1 MSDAYVDAGTAWSN
15 ALAAG
20 YDRLLRFKL
29 RSRPMFRQLVDV
41 HPADVTNPGATV
53 TLSVVKEFANL
64 ATTPLSETSDVSA
77 VAPPNW
83 DRVTVTVNEYGNASI
98 PTLRLR
104 KLSFTDVDPALA
116 NVLGKNMIDTLDAL
130 VRSVADAGTHVLGK
144 NSTTVRSEDSG
155 TPFDDDSVV
164 AGDKFDSTL
173 ARDSVALLRRRNVEG
188 RDGADSFIALIHPD
202 VAVDVLSDSGW
213 LAPHQYVDTS
223 NIYNGEVGTYLGARY
238 IMTPRCTSAANGSS
252 VDVYTTYFLG
262 AEALV
267 EAQVED
273 AHTVIGPQT
282 DHLRRF
288 FPMGWYFH
296 GGHAIFRQEALQQVH
311 SSSSIAD
318 I

>member
-1 MSDAYVDAGTAWSN
+1 MADVYTDAGTAWSN

-20 YDRLLRFKL
+20 YDRLLRFQL
-29 RSRPMFRQLVDV
+29 RSRPIFRQLVDV
-41 HPADVTNPGATV
+41 TPADVTNPGATV
-53 TLSVVKEFANL
+53 TLSVVQEFSAL
-64 ATTPLSETSDVSA
+64 ATTPLGETTDVAA

-83 DRVTVTVNEYGNASI
+83 NRVTVTVNEYGNAAI
-98 PTLRLR
+98 PTIRLR

-116 NVLGKNMIDTLDAL
+116 NVLGKNMIDTLDSL
-130 VRSVADAGTHVLGK
+130 VRSTVDAGTHILGK
-144 NSTTVRSEDSG
+144 NAGTVKSDASG
-155 TPFDDDSVV
+155 FAEASVA

-173 ARDSVALLRRRNVEG
+173 ARDAVQLLRRRNVSG
-188 RDGADSFIALIHPD
+188 RDNADLFVAIIHPD
-202 VAVDVLSDSGW
+202 VAVDVMSDTGW

-223 NIYNGEVGTYLGARY
+223 NIYNSEIGTYAGARY
-238 IMTPRCTSAANGSS
+238 IQSPRCTIVNDGSASTS
-252 VDVYTTYFLG
+252 VYRTYFLG

-296 GGHAIFRQEALQQVH
+296 GGWAIFRQEALQQVR
-311 SSSSIAD
+311 SSGSLAGL
-318 I
+318 